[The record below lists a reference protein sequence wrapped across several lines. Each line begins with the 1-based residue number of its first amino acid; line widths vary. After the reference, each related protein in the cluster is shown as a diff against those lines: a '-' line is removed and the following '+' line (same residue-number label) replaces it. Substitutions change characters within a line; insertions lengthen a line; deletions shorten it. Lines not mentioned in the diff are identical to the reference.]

1 MAMTS
6 SLEAPDIFQAYIAQ
20 NMRYALS
27 KVEGLDN
34 ALPTDEERE
43 VLLHALT
50 FGLESP
56 DAWPQTRQM
65 LLLLAPKMEQGGYR
79 GEWITFLER
88 GVRASQERRDLETEA
103 ELRLQLGILFQL
115 LSLYDDADEQLAAS
129 LECFTAVGSR
139 RGEARVL
146 NRQAWVARRKRQF
159 DRAEEL
165 LDAALERLDEEDD
178 QRAYALL
185 VLGSVRF
192 DQQRWQE
199 AVALNKQALATWDK
213 IDDGRMQAWTHT
225 NMGVAFWRSG
235 HLEQATTH
243 LHRAL
248 DLFDQVDDPVHRAVA
263 AMNLGGVFIDLNQPQ
278 TALDHFLEAER
289 DFRNSQEQLRLAHV
303 YNNIGHAY
311 LALNQPDNAVNAS
324 EKSIQLW
331 DELSGYDYW
340 RLNAMICLG
349 IAHRRRDR
357 CDTAVAI
364 FLQAQSL
371 LPAIKH
377 EPDCEVL
384 AREVAEEL
392 LLARE
397 GLTRTQ
403 KSAE

>member
-1 MAMTS
+1 MTS
-6 SLEAPDIFQAYIAQ
+6 SLEAPDTFQAYVAQ

-27 KVEGLDN
+27 KVEGLDD

-43 VLLHALT
+43 MLLHALT

-56 DAWPQTRQM
+56 AAWPQTRQT

-88 GVRASQERRDLETEA
+88 GVRASQDRRDLETEA
-103 ELRLQLGILFQL
+103 ELRLQLGILLQL
-115 LSLYDDADEQLAAS
+115 LSQYDDADEQLAAS
-129 LECFTAVGSR
+129 LQCFTAVGSR

-165 LDAALERLDEEDD
+165 LEAALERLDDEDD

-185 VLGSVRF
+185 VLASVRF

-199 AVALNKQALATWDK
+199 AVALNEQALATWEK

-225 NMGVAFWRSG
+225 NLGVAFWRLER
-235 HLEQATTH
+235 LEQAVAH
-243 LHRAL
+243 LHKAL
-248 DLFDQVDDPVHRAVA
+248 TLFDTVDDPVHSAVA

-278 TALDHFLEAER
+278 AALDHFLEAEKTFR
-289 DFRNSQEQLRLAHV
+289 DTQEHFRLAKI

-311 LALNQPDNAVNAS
+311 LALNQPDNAVTALES
-324 EKSIQLW
+324 SIQFW
-331 DELSGYDYW
+331 NQVGGYDLR
-340 RLNAMICLG
+340 RLNALISLG
-349 IAHRRRDR
+349 VAHQKSEHYQ
-357 CDTAVAI
+357 TAVS
-364 FLQAQSL
+364 LLSQAQSL
-371 LPAIKH
+371 LPIIKL
-377 EPDCEVL
+377 EPDYQVL
-384 AREVAEEL
+384 VQDVSEEL

-397 GLTRTQ
+397 GLARAQ
-403 KSAE
+403 KGAK